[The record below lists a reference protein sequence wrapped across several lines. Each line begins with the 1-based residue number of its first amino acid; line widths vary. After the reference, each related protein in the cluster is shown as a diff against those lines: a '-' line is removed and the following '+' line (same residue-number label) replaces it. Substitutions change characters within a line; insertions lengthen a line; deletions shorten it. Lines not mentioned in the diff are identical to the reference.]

1 MGPSYRN
8 PPVVYI
14 GKSGDILGLVPPKRT
29 AIDIDGVFR
38 YLRTDLGKV
47 EKALVSCLR
56 SPVPL
61 IPVVG
66 RHITLSGGKR
76 LRPAVLLLT
85 ADACGY
91 RGPRRTVMSVVTE
104 YMHTAT
110 LLHDDVVDL
119 GTMRRG
125 KPSANVVFGNSVSIL
140 VGDFLFARA
149 SQLMTEDGDIDVL
162 GIYART
168 LVSLSEGEV
177 LQLMRTRD
185 PGITEEE
192 YLAVVFCKTAS
203 LIAAASETGAVLA
216 GADPATRRAMFRYG
230 RAVGI
235 AFQLVDDILDYT
247 GTEKELGK
255 RPLQDLRE
263 GKVTLPLIH
272 ALRVAGRVER
282 ERARAVLAKK
292 VLSGGDV
299 DFLAGLVD
307 RHGGI
312 SFASARAREFVR
324 RGKRHLSRLPDSP
337 AREFLRVL
345 SDYVVSRSG

>member
-1 MGPSYRN
+1 MLPEP
-8 PPVVYI
+8 PPVDSP
-14 GKSGDILGLVPPKRT
+14 KSGKIQFIVPRRKT
-29 AIDIDGVFR
+29 AIEIDGVFR
-38 YLRTDLGKV
+38 YLQKDLRKV
-47 EKALVSCLR
+47 EKALESSLR

-66 RHITLSGGKR
+66 KHITLSGGKR
-76 LRPAVLLLT
+76 VRPAILLLT
-85 ADACGY
+85 ADGCGY

-119 GTMRRG
+119 GTLRRG
-125 KPSANVVFGNSVSIL
+125 KPSANIVFGNSVSVL

-168 LVSLSEGEV
+168 LVFLSEGEV

-185 PGITEEE
+185 PGVTEEE
-192 YLAVVFCKTAS
+192 YLTVVFCKTAS

-216 GADPATRRAMFRYG
+216 GARPATRRAMFG
-230 RAVGI
+230 FGKAVGI

-272 ALRVAGRVER
+272 ALRASGHKER
-282 ERARAVLAKK
+282 ERASAILGKK
-292 VLSGGDV
+292 RLSAGDIA
-299 DFLAGLVD
+299 FLAGLVA
-307 RHGGI
+307 RHDGI
-312 SFASARAREFVR
+312 GYTTARAREFIR
-324 RGKRHLSRLPDSP
+324 RGKRLLSHLPDTP
-337 AREFLRVL
+337 ARKALLAL
-345 SDYVVSRSG
+345 SDYVVSRSA